1 MLEKLIELAK
11 KVCEEELEWN
21 EDTSIMMDMQLS
33 SLEFFS
39 FIADVEDAFKIRIS
53 ERQLTRID
61 TLGDLV
67 ELIQRAK

>member
-11 KVCEEELEWN
+11 EVCEEDLEWN

-39 FIADVEDAFKIRIS
+39 FIANIEDIFKIRIS

-61 TLGDLV
+61 TLGDLA
-67 ELIQRAK
+67 ELIRRAK

>member
-1 MLEKLIELAK
+1 MLEELIELAK
-11 KVCEEELEWN
+11 KMCQEDLEWS

-39 FIADVEDAFKIRIS
+39 FVADVEDVFKIRIS

>member
-1 MLEKLIELAK
+1 MLEQMIDLAK

-33 SLEFFS
+33 SLEFFN
-39 FIADVEDAFKIRIS
+39 FIVNVEDTFDIRIS

>member
-39 FIADVEDAFKIRIS
+39 FIADVEAVFKIRIS

-61 TLGDLV
+61 TLGDLA